1 MLKEKYAELVEL
13 LLKEIKNFYKDRLV
27 SVVLFGSV
35 ARETQRFDSDIDIL
49 IVAEN
54 LPKGRGKRIREF
66 LQIEEKLEEHLRN
79 LEKSGIYTYISP
91 ILKTPEEV
99 KAGSLLFLDFVED
112 AKILY
117 DRGDFFK
124 NRLEE
129 LKDKLKKWGA
139 KRIWLGNAWYWIL
152 KPDLKPGET
161 IEL

>member
-13 LLKEIKNFYKDRLV
+13 LLKEIKNFYKDQLV

-99 KAGSLLFLDFVED
+99 KAGSLLFLDLVED
-112 AKILY
+112 SKILY
-117 DRGDFFK
+117 DRDNFFK
-124 NRLEE
+124 NKLEE
-129 LKDKLKKWGA
+129 LRDKLKKWGA